1 MTDPEDLDG
10 ERQYHSSCAE
20 ALDQERVSLR
30 AAIEST
36 NADGSADQKAAGAVL
51 SKRLSTLN
59 EAQCPLF
66 FGRLFH
72 DDGTSLHIGRVG
84 ISRDN
89 EAVVVDWRAEAAV
102 PYYRATAIDPL
113 GVDRRRHYVF
123 DGCELT
129 GLADENLIDGT
140 GGGLPDPVLVAMAA
154 ERRGQMRDIAQ
165 TVQAEQD
172 AIIRESPEAS
182 VLVEG
187 GPGTGKTAVGLHRA
201 AFIAY
206 QWRRDGAGG
215 RRYATHQGDVLVVGP
230 NERFIDYIH
239 DVLPSLGEREI
250 TYRSYGWLPSS
261 PDGPDRGPVSR
272 HAPLLLDDRVAEM
285 FRRWLRERST
295 PGVTEDLRVSAG
307 SRSILLSAQELLDL
321 RASSLEVRGSYA
333 DRRNHFRTLVR
344 RTAEARN
351 LSQAGLTWSKSA
363 NAVVNSAMPALAPK
377 TLLSRFLGGRPEV
390 WSHGEDL
397 FHDAERAEIV
407 ALAPAGTY
415 ELRVVWDEIDSLMR
429 KTPRQFDHIVADEV
443 QDLSAMELR
452 MLARRLRKGGSISIL
467 GDRAQTTSP
476 CSAWERIPEIL
487 DISLDYRSLSVGYRV
502 PEEIMSVANAL
513 LDASNV
519 GGVRTRAVPG
529 RAGRVDAFASISDWV
544 GKSRV
549 EDAVPTSSVCLL
561 GAGLAHADRGTVAAH
576 AKQQGVDLVLDAT
589 EAKGLEF
596 DLVVY
601 VDNWSTLTTESDP
614 TRIPEAFVAIT
625 RAVRHLVAVSAD
637 GLPGWLSTR
646 ASHHDTAL

>member
-1 MTDPEDLDG
+1 MTDPGELDG

-20 ALDQERVSLR
+20 ALDLERVSLR
-30 AAIEST
+30 AAIEAA
-36 NADGSADQKAAGAVL
+36 NADGSADQRAAGAVL
-51 SKRLSTLN
+51 TNRLSALD

-89 EAVVVDWRAEAAV
+89 ESVVVDWRADAAV

-129 GLADENLIDGT
+129 GLADEDLIDGT

-165 TVQAEQD
+165 TVQSEQD

-206 QWRRDGAGG
+206 QWRRDGPAG
-215 RRYATHQGDVLVVGP
+215 RRDATHQGDVLVVGP
-230 NERFIDYIH
+230 NERFINYIH
-239 DVLPSLGEREI
+239 DVLPSLGEREV

-261 PDGPDRGPVSR
+261 PEGPERGPVSR
-272 HAPLLLDDRVAEM
+272 QAALLLDDRVAEM
-285 FRRWLRERST
+285 FRRWLHERST
-295 PGVTEDLRVSAG
+295 PSVTEDLRVSAG
-307 SRSILLSAQELLDL
+307 SRSIVLRAEELLDL
-321 RASSLEVRGSYA
+321 RRSSLTARGSYA

-351 LSQAGLTWSKSA
+351 LSHADLVWSKSA
-363 NAVVNSAMPALAPK
+363 NAVVNAAMPSLAPK
-377 TLLSRFLGGRPEV
+377 TLLTRFLAGRSEV
-390 WSHGEDL
+390 WAYGKDL
-397 FHDAERAEIV
+397 FLDSERAEIK
-407 ALAPAGTY
+407 ALSTAGSY

-452 MLARRLRKGGSISIL
+452 MLGRRLRKGGSISLL
-467 GDRAQTTSP
+467 GDRAQTTSS
-476 CSAWERIPEIL
+476 CSAWDRIPEIL
-487 DISLDYRSLSVGYRV
+487 GIDLDYRSLSVGYRV

-513 LDASNV
+513 LDQSGA

-529 RAGRVDAFASISDWV
+529 RAGRVDTFASISDWV
-544 GKSRV
+544 GQSGS
-549 EDAVPTSSVCLL
+549 EGAVPTASACLL
-561 GAGLAHADRGTVAAH
+561 GSGLAEIHRDAAVAH
-576 AKQQGVDLVLDAT
+576 AARLGIDLVLGAI

-601 VDNWSTLTTESDP
+601 VDNWSSLTSESDP
-614 TRIPEAFVAIT
+614 VRIPEAFVAIT

-637 GLPGWLSTR
+637 GLPGWLPANS
-646 ASHHDTAL
+646 SHHDTAL